1 MVFLI
6 SFPYKAV
13 RSFRQSEPSGV
24 SDVNTNPRSN
34 PCAPS
39 SNDATNEA
47 TRLQALRDRLHAI
60 GDGEVWVFGYGSL
73 LWDPGFE
80 YEERRPALLHGYHR
94 SFCVYS
100 EYYRGTAERPGLVLG
115 LDRGGS
121 CRGAAYR
128 LHRESASAILDYLW
142 AREMIYNVYEPRIVQ
157 VRVADRQVQSRTF
170 VANRWHK
177 QYAGRLSM
185 TEKSRLIRQGV
196 GVGGANTAYLANTLS
211 HLAALGVD
219 DGALQRLR
227 AMVECA

>member
-1 MVFLI
+1 M
-6 SFPYKAV
+6 
-13 RSFRQSEPSGV
+13 
-24 SDVNTNPRSN
+24 NTNPKSN
-34 PCAPS
+34 SDAPT
-39 SNDATNEA
+39 SNDARVEA
-47 TRLQALRDRLHAI
+47 ARLQALRDRLNAT

-128 LHRESASAILDYLW
+128 LHKESALPIMDYLW
-142 AREMIYNVYEPRIVQ
+142 EREMIYNVYEPRV
-157 VRVADRQVQSRTF
+157 VRVRLGDRLVQSRTF
-170 VANRWHK
+170 VANRRHK

-185 TEKSRLIRQGV
+185 MEKSRLIRQGV
-196 GVGGANTAYLANTLS
+196 GVGGANTEYLANTLS
-211 HLAALGVD
+211 HLDVLGVN
-219 DGALQRLR
+219 DGALRRLCT
-227 AMVECA
+227 MVERA